1 MSVLFFFLR
10 KCVSFLFERLFF
22 LVSIMNW
29 QFVFQYFKMPF
40 HFLVVS
46 DEKLFHSSY
55 LCFSLDKMSY
65 FSGGLQDFSLFLV
78 FSSFDVACLV
88 LFYFSHFM
96 PYHYFWKI
104 LNSYPSVYLFRS
116 HSLFRLLCA
125 LCCFYVLVC
134 VFTPSPLPPL
144 PPLYHSYFY
153 SSTAAT
159 TINTTVLFSFC
170 SNLGSFY
177 YPIFMFTYSFLSY
190 GKSAGESFFMSVHV
204 LSFLAF
210 PFDSFLSQFHFS
222 AKVTCAQLLS
232 HVPTLWD
239 PMDCSP
245 PDSSVHG
252 IF

>member
-1 MSVLFFFLR
+1 
-10 KCVSFLFERLFF
+10 
-22 LVSIMNW
+22 
-29 QFVFQYFKMPF
+29 MPF

-65 FSGGLQDFSLFLV
+65 FSGGLQDFSSFLV

-88 LFYFSHFM
+88 LFYFSRFM
-96 PYHYFWKI
+96 SYHYFWKI
-104 LNSYPSVYLFRS
+104 LNSYYSVYLFLS

-125 LCCFYVLVC
+125 VLFLCACLCFYS
-134 VFTPSPLPPL
+134 FSSSPSSSFL
-144 PPLYHSYFY
+144 HSYFY

-159 TINTTVLFSFC
+159 TINTTGLFSFC

-177 YPIFMFTYSFLSY
+177 YPIFMFTYSFLSC